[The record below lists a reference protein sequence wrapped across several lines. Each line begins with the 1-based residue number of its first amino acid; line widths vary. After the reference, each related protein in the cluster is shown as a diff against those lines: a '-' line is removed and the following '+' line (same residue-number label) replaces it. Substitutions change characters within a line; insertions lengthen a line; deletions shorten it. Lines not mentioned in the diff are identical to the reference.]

1 MGERVTG
8 RSRRHVL
15 NTIGW
20 GLALPALAL
29 PASLSAKAGPVTF
42 PTGRIRLRRTLER
55 GLGDGKA
62 VIVTREWDCRFV
74 RLSTGAKID
83 GQQVA
88 VSVETPPALTAL
100 ADIERKREVAGLFP
114 MELDR
119 SGAIVGWS
127 DENAS
132 IAQAVAQA
140 SREIDRKAMQQA
152 AEADVKRYL
161 AELGKTAASLVS
173 QVPRDLFFP
182 APGKRSES
190 RKLALPGGGT
200 GTYEVT
206 ISASARTS
214 DGLLAQ
220 SERRIVTRIAD
231 STRVSRETWSV
242 A

>member
-1 MGERVTG
+1 M
-8 RSRRHVL
+8 
-15 NTIGW
+15 
-20 GLALPALAL
+20 PALAL
-29 PASLSAKAGPVTF
+29 PASLSAKAGAVSF
-42 PTGRIRLRRTLER
+42 PTDRIRLRRTLER

-74 RLSTGAKID
+74 RLSTGARID

-88 VSVETPPALTAL
+88 VSVDTPKALAAL
-100 ADIERKREVAGLFP
+100 ADIERKREVSGLFP

-127 DENAS
+127 DQNAN

-140 SREIDRKAMQQA
+140 SREIDRKAMEQSAQ
-152 AEADVKRYL
+152 ADVRRYL

-220 SERRIVTRIAD
+220 SERRIVTRIGG

>member
-1 MGERVTG
+1 M
-8 RSRRHVL
+8 
-15 NTIGW
+15 
-20 GLALPALAL
+20 PALAL
-29 PASLSAKAGPVTF
+29 PASLSAKAGAVSF
-42 PTGRIRLRRTLER
+42 PTDRIRLRRTLER

-74 RLSTGAKID
+74 RLSIGARID

-88 VSVETPPALTAL
+88 VSVDTPKALAAL
-100 ADIERKREVAGLFP
+100 ADIERKREVSGLFP

-127 DENAS
+127 DQNAN

-140 SREIDRKAMQQA
+140 AREIDRKAMEQSAQ
-152 AEADVKRYL
+152 ADVRRYL

-206 ISASARTS
+206 ISATARTS